1 MTINHVLSVS
11 FTLFFYFVLAVAF
24 YGIGIASV
32 KAIGITKKDQIH
44 PLSTFHIWLGFAV
57 SLFLFKLIHFFSP
70 INIFSVL
77 PILIIGIASF
87 FFSIKYQKDNI
98 FTYIN
103 KIYFVFFAIIL
114 FIISVWIASR
124 SMLKTSIYD
133 SNLYHYNYIRWIN
146 TFPVVPGLG
155 NLHGRLAFN
164 QSFFTYVAALNL
176 YPVFGQGRAIANSS
190 ILIFAFLTFFE
201 ILISKNKNTDNNY
214 LSCQDKITSLFLL
227 PILVFFTLFSNG
239 VDSPSPDLASSVI
252 QLIVFLLFVSIIYD
266 ISIKNIHY
274 PVKNLTFIVLATTLV
289 TIKLSNLIFSC
300 IALIIIIIIMLKQI
314 NIRYQIKYIY
324 YSVVIF
330 IAWFLNGVII
340 SGYPFYPSTLCH
352 VNLSWSLPV
361 ESVVDL
367 ENWVY
372 SWARQPGTHWKN
384 VLGNW
389 NWLYPWMNN
398 IIQNHYFD
406 VVIPLYTFVTIVL
419 IDVLLLTPIL
429 WFKKRKIFFIEWVII
444 FPLLSGLLFWFF
456 TAPDP
461 RFANAVFM
469 LLPVSATLVL
479 LFKIKEIANRQTAIY
494 AAGIFFTVECF
505 CLSFYVHENK
515 WVVSNVSLDG
525 WQKDDQP
532 QIVEKITKHGLRVYT
547 TLLNEKK
554 DQCFDAPLPC
564 TPYFNE
570 NLRLR
575 RAGDLASGFIIQE
588 KKN

>member
-1 MTINHVLSVS
+1 MTITHVLSVL
-11 FTLFFYFVLAVAF
+11 FTLFFYLVLAVTF

-32 KAIGITKKDQIH
+32 KAIGITKKDQIY
-44 PLSTFHIWLGFAV
+44 PLSTFHIWLGFAI

-77 PILIIGIASF
+77 PILIVGIASF
-87 FFSIKYQKDNI
+87 FFSMKHQKNSI

-103 KIYFVFFAIIL
+103 KIQLIFFSIIL
-114 FIISVWIASR
+114 FVISVWIASR

-146 TFPVVPGLG
+146 LFPVVPGLG

-190 ILIFAFLTFFE
+190 IIIFAFLTFFE
-201 ILISKNKNTDNNY
+201 MLISITKNIS
-214 LSCQDKITSLFLL
+214 LSYQDKIISLLLL
-227 PILVFFTLFSNG
+227 PILIFFTLFSSG

-252 QLIVFLLFVSIIYD
+252 QLVVFLLL
-266 ISIKNIHY
+266 ISILYDLIVNSTNY
-274 PVKNLTFIVLATTLV
+274 PIKDLTFIVLATTLS

-300 IALIIIIIIMLKQI
+300 TALIIIVTIFFKQI
-314 NIRYQIKYIY
+314 DIKYPIKYIY
-324 YSVVIF
+324 CTAAIVVV
-330 IAWFLNGVII
+330 WLLNGIVI

-352 VNLSWSLPV
+352 MKLSWSLPI
-361 ESVVDL
+361 ESVID
-367 ENWVY
+367 EANWVY

-389 NWLYPWMNN
+389 NWLYPWVSNT
-398 IIQNHYFD
+398 IKNHYFD
-406 VVIPLYTFVTIVL
+406 VVIPLYTFTSIVF
-419 IDVLLLTPIL
+419 IDVFLLTPIL
-429 WFKKRKIFFIEWVII
+429 WFKKRRIFFIEWIII
-444 FPLLSGLLFWFF
+444 FPLLAGLLFWFF

-494 AAGIFFTVECF
+494 AAGIFFTVECL
-505 CLSFYVHENK
+505 CLLFYVHKNQ
-515 WVVSNVSLDG
+515 WVISNISLDG
-525 WQKDDQP
+525 WQKDEQP
-532 QIVEKITKHGLRVYT
+532 QLVEKVTKHGLRVYT
-547 TLLNEKK
+547 PLQGK

-588 KKN
+588 KNN